1 MIIIVTTSIG
11 LRPSRSPRWPKRT
24 PPIGR
29 VTKPAANVVN
39 AASVPVSGSNFG
51 KNSALNTSAAIVP

>member
-11 LRPSRSPRWPKRT
+11 LRPSRSPRWPKST

-29 VTKPAANVVN
+29 VTNPAAKVVN
-39 AASVPVSGSNFG
+39 AARVPVSGSKLG
-51 KNSALNTSAAIVP
+51 KNSALKTSAAIVP

>member
-11 LRPSRSPRWPKRT
+11 LRPSRSPRWPNST

-29 VTKPAANVVN
+29 VMKPAANVVN

-51 KNSALNTSAAIVP
+51 KNSELKTSAAIVP